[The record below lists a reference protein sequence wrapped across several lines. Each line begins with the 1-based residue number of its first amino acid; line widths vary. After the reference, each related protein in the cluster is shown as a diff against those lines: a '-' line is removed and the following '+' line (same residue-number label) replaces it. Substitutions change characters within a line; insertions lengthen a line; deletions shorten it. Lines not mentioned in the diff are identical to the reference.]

1 MYYIYILRCTDGS
14 LYIGQTSR
22 LATRLNDHNSGRG
35 AAFTFKRRPVE
46 LVYSEA
52 HPTRLAAIRRER
64 QLKCWTR
71 EKKEALY
78 AGRSQVIRSPGFPG
92 RDGLS

>member
-1 MYYIYILRCTDGS
+1 MYHIYILRCADGS

-64 QLKCWTR
+64 QIKRWTR
-71 EKKEALY
+71 EKKEALIR
-78 AGRSQVIRSPGFPG
+78 GDLSRLRS
-92 RDGLS
+92 LSRRRK